1 MFLFPSPKTYRTY
14 AWYLYGFMVV
24 NFEKKV
30 VMWWSFVLSLSMVSC
45 VQINWKKWKTKYK
58 KKKLKLDVIKE
69 IKENIHF
76 MILIRIYCRDL
87 K

>member
-58 KKKLKLDVIKE
+58 KKAKTWCNRRNKRKYSFYDFNK
-69 IKENIHF
+69 NI
-76 MILIRIYCRDL
+76 L
-87 K
+87 

>member
-1 MFLFPSPKTYRTY
+1 LSKSI
-14 AWYLYGFMVV
+14 
-24 NFEKKV
+24 EKNEKE
-30 VMWWSFVLSLSMVSC
+30 
-45 VQINWKKWKTKYK
+45 NT
-58 KKKLKLDVIKE
+58 KKKLKLDVIEE